1 VDSGSVELEAA
12 VPAIMGGGADGGE
25 AKDED
30 EDDDDEDDEDMAGGA
45 GIDGKKR
52 GIDRRSLKLTYD
64 QYWRIARALQLY
76 VRSRETVENGGAIPQ
91 SELVNWYLEQ
101 QADELESE
109 EELVTQRVLINRV
122 NGRLIE
128 NDERLV
134 VVRAVDVR
142 AAAEDAGAGA
152 GERKEGDEGDEG
164 ETAFSWFT
172 AAEARADAN
181 GLALAELE
189 QRLVSVHPDLP
200 DDAEL

>member
-1 VDSGSVELEAA
+1 M
-12 VPAIMGGGADGGE
+12 PAIMGGGADGGE

-109 EELVTQRVLINRV
+109 EELATQRVLINRV
-122 NGRLIE
+122 IGRLIE

>member
-1 VDSGSVELEAA
+1 

-109 EELVTQRVLINRV
+109 EELATQRVLINRV
-122 NGRLIE
+122 IGRLIE